1 MSATRVTLIP
11 WDPES
16 ADHVT
21 RMLDQRIECGWDSD
35 MVPSWQAYQR
45 SGFKC
50 IYWIAFTS
58 EDPDRDAKLAK
69 HVSEYPKETEPI
81 VDTAQSIFAVSR
93 KPTGTPFHPV
103 GHISLDV
110 DNPRAEP
117 LDLPIPKENV
127 FWIKSL
133 YVSFAL
139 QSSGIGRA
147 AMDMVEA
154 MAAGAPLCARTLMLD
169 TLSKEDQLRKESA
182 VVDQVQMP
190 ATPTQAWY
198 ERRGYKLIRTV
209 NNFYG
214 YPATDPDGNPVVRRT
229 VFLRKDFVE

>member
-50 IYWIAFTS
+50 IYWI
-58 EDPDRDAKLAK
+58 
-69 HVSEYPKETEPI
+69 ETEPI

-190 ATPTQAWY
+190 ATPTQAC
-198 ERRGYKLIRTV
+198 
-209 NNFYG
+209 
-214 YPATDPDGNPVVRRT
+214 DGSGRQPGGEKNR
-229 VFLRKDFVE
+229 VFA

>member
-1 MSATRVTLIP
+1 MSTTRVTLIP

-16 ADHVT
+16 ADHVS
-21 RMLDQRIECGWDSD
+21 RMMDQRIECGWDSEL
-35 MVPSWQAYQR
+35 VPEWRGYQR

-50 IYWIAFTS
+50 IYWIAFAS
-58 EDPDRDAKLAK
+58 EDPDRDAKIAK
-69 HVSEYPKETEPI
+69 HVAEYPKETEPI
-81 VDTAQSIFAVSR
+81 VDTARSICAASR
-93 KPTGTPFHPV
+93 TPAGTPFYPV
-103 GHISLDV
+103 GHVSLDA
-110 DNPRAEP
+110 DNPRARP
-117 LDLPIPKENV
+117 LGLPIPADNV

-147 AMDMVEA
+147 AMDAVEA
-154 MAAGAPLCARTLMLD
+154 MAAGAPLCAGTLMLD

-182 VVDQVQMP
+182 VVAQGRLP
-190 ATPTQAWY
+190 PTPTQAWY

-214 YPATDPDGNPVVRRT
+214 YPETDPDGNPVVRRT
-229 VFLRKDFVE
+229 VFLRKDIA